1 MGSKTSVNIRPR
13 YIMPLR
19 FSTSSTQ
26 KIIVVQ
32 TVFSSSTNKQ
42 GSYRNYY

>member
-1 MGSKTSVNIRPR
+1 MGSENFVNIRPR

-26 KIIVVQ
+26 KSIVVQ

-42 GSYRNYY
+42 GTYRNYY